1 MRKLLFLGIYGAIML
16 ALIFVI
22 LFLIKRKRLKKYRS
36 ELEALDKAKNE
47 IESAPVVSELAKL
60 ETIVKNEKLE

>member
-22 LFLIKRKRLKKYRS
+22 LFLIKRKRLKKYIS
-36 ELEALDKAKNE
+36 ELEALDKSKNE
-47 IESAPVVSELAKL
+47 IESAPIVSELAKL
-60 ETIVKNEKLE
+60 DTIVQA